1 MEVVKREIKKK
12 VLNYTSQKTP
22 RAHFRGKT
30 KAHFRLKMPLS
41 MCDGKKGR
49 EKLVGTHVREAGS
62 SGGGGRVGSVED
74 VLIKRRGED
83 PCKTEHLLLL
93 LAGKRKSFRAVSAAL
108 LTAHRVCEQPYITKS
123 RKQNTAT
130 LAGN

>member
-1 MEVVKREIKKK
+1 
-12 VLNYTSQKTP
+12 
-22 RAHFRGKT
+22 
-30 KAHFRLKMPLS
+30 

-62 SGGGGRVGSVED
+62 AGGWGGD

-108 LTAHRVCEQPYITKS
+108 LTAHRECERP
-123 RKQNTAT
+123 
-130 LAGN
+130 